1 MGIADA
7 AFEPIVPE
15 YSIMKS
21 TVSNVGILGSLFFTN
36 DIVDNYATYT
46 GPDILIA
53 NTVDCASF
61 GIGSMAGMYISS
73 LVATAFVGSI
83 GLPAIAVVAL
93 SIIAGWAIGRAFD
106 GLKSMILEE

>member
-15 YSIMKS
+15 YSVVKS
-21 TVSNVGILGSLFFTN
+21 TVSNVGILRSLFFAT
-36 DIVDNYATYT
+36 DIADNYATYT
-46 GPDILIA
+46 GPDLLIA
-53 NTVDCASF
+53 NTIDCASF
-61 GIGSMAGMYISS
+61 GIGTIAGMYIGS
-73 LVATAFVGSI
+73 LTATAFVGSI
-83 GLPAIAVVAL
+83 GLPAVAVVAL